1 MRIFR
6 TLLSTA
12 VFLLV
17 AVVAYGQLSDQQVI
31 SEVKRLQASGA
42 SQQQML
48 MELAAKGVTREQA
61 ERIQAQYQGYGTDNE
76 QSFGDMESSR
86 SRREMFEPSDYF
98 GPLQDTTFGFRRDT
112 LPPKPQIF
120 GRNLFSTRDL
130 SFEPSMNLPTPEN
143 YQLGAGDEVIID
155 IWGNSELTV
164 RQEIS
169 PDGYINVPNIG
180 PVYLNG
186 MDVKAASAKLKT
198 AFGRI
203 YSDLRSANP
212 RTFIQISVG
221 NVRTIKVNIMG
232 EVERPGTYSLSSFAS
247 VFHALYAAGGINEI
261 GSLRDIKVYRN
272 GKLQVQADIYEYL
285 LRGDSSKDI
294 ILKENDIVKVEPY
307 NKRVQIA
314 GQVKRPMIYE
324 MMGDETLAQL
334 INYSG
339 GFASDAYKRNV
350 QLVRHGVTER
360 RMFTVE
366 MTDYESFIM
375 QDGDSVSVGGI
386 LERYENRVEIAGA
399 VFRPGTYA
407 IDQRVQTLLDLVTIA
422 EGPTEDAF
430 LGRAILNRQNPD
442 LSRTVESVD
451 LGKLLSGEFADI
463 PLKKNDRF
471 YVMSEDS
478 LRQEYTVRLEGEVM
492 NPGDYPYADNMSI
505 EDLIITGGGLR
516 ESASHIKIDVARRTR
531 NALAREESMDMS
543 EIYSFSI
550 ENGLVISGDK
560 DFVLKPFDIVAVR
573 RSPAYKEQKRVTM
586 QGEVVF
592 PGNYSKQHNNERISS
607 FIKRAGGLTPSAYS
621 KGATLLRQMDEREQ
635 AMTDAALR
643 LSIQQSRDSIVVDSV
658 DRIKEGY
665 YVGIDLEKIME
676 SPGRNEDIVLREGDV
691 LDIPILNNVVKI
703 SGGVMYPNAVAY
715 RDNMTLGDYI
725 DNAGGYVRGARRSK
739 VYVVYMNNTV
749 SKGRGSKIE
758 PGCEI
763 IVPVKPQSA
772 GTSWG
777 DIVGV
782 TTSVLSVI
790 SLTVATLLNVSRIN
804 PSN

>member
-6 TLLSTA
+6 TILSTA

-31 SEVKRLQASGA
+31 SEVKRLQATGA

-169 PDGYINVPNIG
+169 PDGYINVTNIG
-180 PVYLNG
+180 PIYLQG
-186 MDVKAASAKLKT
+186 MDIKEASAKLKS

-307 NKRVQIA
+307 NNRVQIA

-334 INYSG
+334 IGYAG

-366 MTDYESFIM
+366 MTDYESFVM

-407 IDQRVQTLLDLVTIA
+407 IDQRVQTLLDLVTVA
-422 EGPTEDAF
+422 EGPREDAF

-451 LGKLLSGEFADI
+451 LGKLLAGEIPDI
-463 PLKKNDRF
+463 VLKRNDRL
-471 YVMSEDS
+471 YVMSEDA
-478 LRQEYTVRLEGEVM
+478 LRQDYTVTLEGEVM
-492 NPGDYPYADNMSI
+492 NPGTYPYAQNMSI

-516 ESASHIKIDVARRTR
+516 ESASLMKVDVARRTR
-531 NALAREESMDMS
+531 DPLATDASTTTS
-543 EIYSFSI
+543 EIYSFTI
-550 ENGLVISGDK
+550 ENGLVITGDK
-560 DFVLKPFDIVAVR
+560 GFTLHPFDIVAVR
-573 RSPAYKEQKRVTM
+573 RSPGYQEQERVSLM
-586 QGEVVF
+586 GEVVF
-592 PGNYSKQHNNERISS
+592 PGNYSKKNQNERLSS
-607 FIKRAGGLTPSAYS
+607 FIKRAGGVTPEAYI
-621 KGATLLRQMDEREQ
+621 KGATLVRQMDAREQ
-635 AMTDAALR
+635 TMSEAALR
-643 LSIQQSRDSIVVDSV
+643 LSKQSSRDSIMVDSI
-658 DRIKEGY
+658 DLTRTSY

-676 SPGRNEDIVLREGDV
+676 KPGRNGDIVMKAGDV
-691 LDIPILNNVVKI
+691 VHIPIMNNVVKI
-703 SGGVMYPNAVAY
+703 SGGVMYPNAVTY
-715 RDNMTLGDYI
+715 REEMSLNEYI
-725 DNAGGYVRGARRSK
+725 DNAGGFVSRARRSK

-763 IVPVKPQSA
+763 IVPVKPERQGA
-772 GTSWG
+772 SWG
-777 DIVGV
+777 DVVGV

>member
-1 MRIFR
+1 
-6 TLLSTA
+6 
-12 VFLLV
+12 
-17 AVVAYGQLSDQQVI
+17 
-31 SEVKRLQASGA
+31 
-42 SQQQML
+42 
-48 MELAAKGVTREQA
+48 
-61 ERIQAQYQGYGTDNE
+61 
-76 QSFGDMESSR
+76 
-86 SRREMFEPSDYF
+86 
-98 GPLQDTTFGFRRDT
+98 
-112 LPPKPQIF
+112 
-120 GRNLFSTRDL
+120 
-130 SFEPSMNLPTPEN
+130 
-143 YQLGAGDEVIID
+143 
-155 IWGNSELTV
+155 
-164 RQEIS
+164 
-169 PDGYINVPNIG
+169 
-180 PVYLNG
+180 
-186 MDVKAASAKLKT
+186 
-198 AFGRI
+198 
-203 YSDLRSANP
+203 
-212 RTFIQISVG
+212 VG
-221 NVRTIKVNIMG
+221 
-232 EVERPGTYSLSSFAS
+232 S
-247 VFHALYAAGGINEI
+247 
-261 GSLRDIKVYRN
+261 
-272 GKLQVQADIYEYL
+272 
-285 LRGDSSKDI
+285 
-294 ILKENDIVKVEPY
+294 ILD
-307 NKRVQIA
+307 
-314 GQVKRPMIYE
+314 
-324 MMGDETLAQL
+324 
-334 INYSG
+334 
-339 GFASDAYKRNV
+339 
-350 QLVRHGVTER
+350 
-360 RMFTVE
+360 
-366 MTDYESFIM
+366 
-375 QDGDSVSVGGI
+375 
-386 LERYENRVEIAGA
+386 RYENRVEISGA
-399 VFRPGTYA
+399 VFRPGAYA
-407 IDQRVQTLLDLVTIA
+407 LDERVRTLKDLVIIA

-478 LRQEYTVRLEGEVM
+478 LRQEYTVTLEGEVM

-531 NALAREESMDMS
+531 NALAREETIDIS

-560 DFVLKPFDIVAVR
+560 DFVLKPFDIVSVR
-573 RSPAYKEQKRVTM
+573 RSPGYKEQERVTM

-592 PGNYSKQHNNERISS
+592 PGSYSKQHNNERISS

-635 AMTDAALR
+635 TMTDAALR

-676 SPGRNEDIVLREGDV
+676 SPGRNGDIVLREGDV
-691 LDIPILNNVVKI
+691 LDIPIMNNVVKI

-725 DNAGGYVRGARRSK
+725 DNAGGYVKGARRSK

-749 SKGRGSKIE
+749 SKGRGSRIE

-763 IVPVKPQSA
+763 IVPVKPESS
-772 GTSWG
+772 GTSWS
-777 DIVGV
+777 DVIGV

>member
-31 SEVKRLQASGA
+31 NEVRRLQATGA
-42 SQQQML
+42 SQQQIL
-48 MELAAKGVTREQA
+48 MELAAKGVTREQG
-61 ERIQAQYQGYGTDNE
+61 ERLQAQYQGYGTQTEGTYMDA
-76 QSFGDMESSR
+76 ESR
-86 SRREMFEPSDYF
+86 NRREYSGQSDFF
-98 GPLQDTTFGFRRDT
+98 GSMQDTTYWPRRDT
-112 LPPKPQIF
+112 LPPKPRIF
-120 GRNLFSTRDL
+120 GRDLFSTRDL

-186 MDVKAASAKLKT
+186 MDVKAASAKLKS

-307 NKRVQIA
+307 NNRVQIT

-334 INYSG
+334 IGYAG

-366 MTDYESFIM
+366 MTDYESFVM

-407 IDQRVQTLLDLVTIA
+407 IDQRVQTLLDLVTVA
-422 EGPTEDAF
+422 EGPREDAF

-516 ESASHIKIDVARRTR
+516 ESASHIKIDVARRIR

-560 DFVLKPFDIVAVR
+560 DFVLKPFDIVTVR
-573 RSPAYKEQKRVTM
+573 RSPGYKEQERVTM

-635 AMTDAALR
+635 NMTDAALR
-643 LSIQQSRDSIVVDSV
+643 LSVQQSRDSIVVDSV

-763 IVPVKPQSA
+763 IVPVKPESQGA
-772 GTSWG
+772 SWG
-777 DIVGV
+777 DVVGV

>member
-1 MRIFR
+1 M
-6 TLLSTA
+6 
-12 VFLLV
+12 
-17 AVVAYGQLSDQQVI
+17 
-31 SEVKRLQASGA
+31 QATGA
-42 SQQQML
+42 SQQQIL
-48 MELAAKGVTREQA
+48 TELAAKGVTREQA
-61 ERIQAQYQGYGTDNE
+61 ERIYADYQAQGAAQTGTVMSTE
-76 QSFGDMESSR
+76 SRTRELSEPVEPEVIVVQETPSRGPISVFG
-86 SRREMFEPSDYF
+86 
-98 GPLQDTTFGFRRDT
+98 
-112 LPPKPQIF
+112 K
-120 GRNLFSTRDL
+120 NLFASKNLT
-130 SFEPSMNLPTPEN
+130 FQPNMNMPTPEN
-143 YQLGAGDEVIID
+143 YELGAGDEVIID

-164 RQEIS
+164 RQEVS
-169 PDGYINVPNIG
+169 PDGYINVTNIG
-180 PVYLNG
+180 PIYLQG
-186 MDVKAASAKLKT
+186 MDIKEASAKLKS

-307 NKRVQIA
+307 NNRVQIA

-334 INYSG
+334 IGYAG

-366 MTDYESFIM
+366 MTDYESFVM

-407 IDQRVQTLLDLVTIA
+407 IDQRVQTLLDLVTVA
-422 EGPTEDAF
+422 EGPREDAF

-478 LRQEYTVRLEGEVM
+478 LRQEYTVTLEGEVM

-516 ESASHIKIDVARRTR
+516 ESASHIKIDVARRIR

-560 DFVLKPFDIVAVR
+560 DFVLKPFDIVTVR
-573 RSPAYKEQKRVTM
+573 RSPGYKEQERVTM

-635 AMTDAALR
+635 NMTDAALR
-643 LSIQQSRDSIVVDSV
+643 LSVQQSRDSIVVDSV

-715 RDNMTLGDYI
+715 RENMTLGDYI
-725 DNAGGYVRGARRSK
+725 DNAGGYVQGARRSK

-749 SKGRGSKIE
+749 SKGRGSRIE

-763 IVPVKPQSA
+763 IVPVKPESS
-772 GTSWG
+772 GTSWS
-777 DIVGV
+777 DVIGV

-804 PSN
+804 PTSN

>member
-31 SEVKRLQASGA
+31 SEVKRLQATGA
-42 SQQQML
+42 SQQQIL
-48 MELAAKGVTREQA
+48 TELAAKGVTREQA
-61 ERIQAQYQGYGTDNE
+61 ERIYADYQAQGATQAGTVVNTE
-76 QSFGDMESSR
+76 SRTRELSEPVEPEVIVVQETPSRGPISVFG
-86 SRREMFEPSDYF
+86 
-98 GPLQDTTFGFRRDT
+98 
-112 LPPKPQIF
+112 K
-120 GRNLFSTRDL
+120 NLFASKNLT
-130 SFEPSMNLPTPEN
+130 FQPNMNMPTPEN
-143 YQLGAGDEVIID
+143 YELGAGDEVIID

-180 PVYLNG
+180 PIYLQG
-186 MDVKAASAKLKT
+186 MDVKEASAKLKS

-261 GSLRDIKVYRN
+261 GSLRDVKVYRN

-307 NKRVQIA
+307 NNRVQIA

-334 INYSG
+334 IGYAG

-366 MTDYESFIM
+366 ITDEDSFVM

-407 IDQRVQTLLDLVTIA
+407 IDQRVQTLLDLVTVA
-422 EGPTEDAF
+422 EGPREDAF

-516 ESASHIKIDVARRTR
+516 ESASHIKIDVARRIR

-560 DFVLKPFDIVAVR
+560 DFVLKPFDIVTVR
-573 RSPAYKEQKRVTM
+573 RSPGYKEQERVTM

-592 PGNYSKQHNNERISS
+592 PGSYSKQHNNERISS

-635 AMTDAALR
+635 NMTDAALR

-691 LDIPILNNVVKI
+691 LDVPILNNVVKI

-763 IVPVKPQSA
+763 IVPVKPESS
-772 GTSWG
+772 GTSWS
-777 DIVGV
+777 DVIGV

-790 SLTVATLLNVSRIN
+790 SLTVATLINVTRIN

>member
-1 MRIFR
+1 M
-6 TLLSTA
+6 LLAA
-12 VFLLV
+12 VAAF
-17 AVVAYGQLSDQQVI
+17 AQLSDQQVI
-31 SEVKRLQASGA
+31 NEVRQLQSSGA
-42 SQQQML
+42 SQQQIL

-61 ERIQAQYQGYGTDNE
+61 ERLQAQYQGYGTQTEGTYMDA
-76 QSFGDMESSR
+76 ESR
-86 SRREMFEPSDYF
+86 NRREYSGQSDFF
-98 GPLQDTTFGFRRDT
+98 GPMQDTTYWPRRDT
-112 LPPKPQIF
+112 LPPKPRIF
-120 GRNLFSTRDL
+120 GRSLFSTRDL

-261 GSLRDIKVYRN
+261 GSLRDVKVYRN

-324 MMGDETLAQL
+324 MIGDETLAQL
-334 INYSG
+334 IGYAG

-360 RMFTVE
+360 RMFTIE
-366 MTDYESFIM
+366 MTDYDSFVM

-386 LERYENRVEIAGA
+386 LERYENQVEIAGA

-407 IDQRVQTLLDLVTIA
+407 IDQRVQTLLDLVIIA
-422 EGPTEDAF
+422 EGPREDAF

-442 LSRTVESVD
+442 LSRTVESID
-451 LGKLLSGEFADI
+451 LGKLLAGEIPDI
-463 PLKKNDRF
+463 VLKRNDRL
-471 YVMSEDS
+471 YVMSEDA
-478 LRQEYTVRLEGEVM
+478 LRQDYTVTLEGEVM
-492 NPGDYPYADNMSI
+492 NPGTYPYAQNMSI

-531 NALAREESMDMS
+531 NALAREESTDMS
-543 EIYSFSI
+543 EIYSLSI

-560 DFVLKPFDIVAVR
+560 DFVLQPFDIVAVR
-573 RSPAYKEQKRVTM
+573 RSPGYKEQERVTL

-592 PGNYSKQHNNERISS
+592 PGNYSKQNSNERISS
-607 FIKRAGGLTPSAYS
+607 FIQRAGGLTPSAYS

-635 AMTDAALR
+635 TMSEAALR
-643 LSIQQSRDSIVVDSV
+643 LSMQQSKDSIAIDSV
-658 DRIKEGY
+658 DLARSSY
-665 YVGIDLEKIME
+665 YIGIDLEKIME
-676 SPGRNEDIVLREGDV
+676 SPGRNGDIVLRERDV
-691 LDIPILNNVVKI
+691 LHIPIMNNVVKI

-715 RDNMTLGDYI
+715 TENMTMNDYI
-725 DNAGGYVRGARRSK
+725 ENAGGYVKRARRRK

-749 SKGRGSKIE
+749 AMGRNAKIE

-763 IVPVKPQSA
+763 IVPVKPESTGA
-772 GTSWG
+772 SWG
-777 DIVGV
+777 DVVGV

-804 PSN
+804 PTSN

>member
-1 MRIFR
+1 MRIIR
-6 TLLSTA
+6 TILSTA

-31 SEVKRLQASGA
+31 NEVKRLQASGA
-42 SQQQML
+42 SQQQIL
-48 MELAAKGVTREQA
+48 LELAAKGVTREQA
-61 ERIQAQYQGYGTDNE
+61 ERLQAQYQGSGTATDGTQME
-76 QSFGDMESSR
+76 TERRTRQSFSETSDFYDPELER
-86 SRREMFEPSDYF
+86 FTMFR
-98 GPLQDTTFGFRRDT
+98 QDTT
-112 LPPKPQIF
+112 PPSSQIF

-180 PVYLNG
+180 PIYLQG
-186 MDVKAASAKLKT
+186 MDVKEASAKLKS

-307 NKRVQIA
+307 NNRVQIT

-334 INYSG
+334 IGYAG

-366 MTDYESFIM
+366 MTDYESFVM

-407 IDQRVQTLLDLVTIA
+407 IDQRVQTLLDLVTVA
-422 EGPTEDAF
+422 EGPREDAF

-478 LRQEYTVRLEGEVM
+478 LRQEYTVTLEGEVM

-531 NALAREESMDMS
+531 NALAREETIDIS

-560 DFVLKPFDIVAVR
+560 DFVLKPFDIVSVR
-573 RSPAYKEQKRVTM
+573 RSPGYKEQERVTM

-592 PGNYSKQHNNERISS
+592 PGSYSKQHNNERISS

-635 AMTDAALR
+635 NMTDAALR
-643 LSIQQSRDSIVVDSV
+643 LSVQQSRDSIVVDSV

-763 IVPVKPQSA
+763 IVPVKPESV
-772 GTSWG
+772 GTSWS
-777 DIVGV
+777 DVIGV

-790 SLTVATLLNVSRIN
+790 SLTVATLINVTRIN